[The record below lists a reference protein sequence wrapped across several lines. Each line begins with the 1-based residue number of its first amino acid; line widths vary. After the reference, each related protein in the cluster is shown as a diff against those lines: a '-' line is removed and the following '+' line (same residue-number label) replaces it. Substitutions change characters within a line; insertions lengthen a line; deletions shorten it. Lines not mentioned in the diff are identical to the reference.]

1 MSEMQVA
8 MRLSL
13 QNLASGP
20 LGEFADQ
27 IKALEPVIASLN
39 AKFATFGRSLRAVGD
54 NAGAGS
60 AGMTRFESSITA
72 ISEKLAALETKLG
85 ASVEGFAQF
94 GLNAREAAAGVN
106 EAGAAIGLATRRM
119 DAAAV
124 STRAAREE
132 MTGFGNAMKGMAEIW
147 AGLKIEHGLKAS
159 VKEASDFATQVAQ
172 LRSLGLSGG
181 AVKYAQQQAWRLSGQ
196 TPYIS
201 AADAL
206 GARRAIIAGT
216 GQNNEALMNAALPQ
230 LVKNAYAYKN
240 LLGSKASIADIIGNF
255 AGLAEARGMSQSAA
269 GLNAASNQALQV
281 ALATQGRMKLS
292 QQEVV
297 ARQYKYGGA
306 QLVDAPGYARI
317 MALAE
322 QYTLAGHEG
331 GSGGGRGVSQV
342 GTALGMV
349 LKTMLGG
356 KMNKVTA
363 EMLTQMGMFEPGAKV
378 GSTTTTSTNMFGV
391 LRGST
396 LGEKDPLKWVHDVLV
411 PRMLAYAIKN
421 ASTYFPHGGENSPS
435 AQKLALDRV
444 AVQMFGPTGGVN
456 VSNMVAMASNPAVYS
471 RLENTVGLAGQAK
484 TGSAAVAETN
494 QYTKSIA
501 QFTSALTNLKIAIG
515 TGLLPILTPV
525 INFFADLARGIGDVA
540 HRLPAVTTA
549 LTVAAEALSTFLL
562 VAGFR
567 NLVGKLSMVFG
578 WFTKLGPAAQT
589 AATETGEAA
598 VASAS
603 VWGRAL
609 SWMAAAAMRFASIVG
624 IAFMLYEAG
633 NSIKVAG
640 VTINNHVE
648 VWINELYGQFDR
660 FFTWLNSASDRAAS
674 SMFGAISGAANAVG
688 ATGVAGWAKGH
699 QLSLAA
705 SAHQFQ
711 MGYEGRRLG
720 RNLRIQSELSP
731 SSQTGYMRAAHGA
744 PNTEDLTQEAQNA
757 AASLLAPSMGST
769 PSLGKHR
776 HAAHHLSPQQMAA
789 GWGLQDLHRA
799 GTEANRQAAQWD
811 RQLSQ
816 AKNAVTSIGAKDTPA
831 GVRAEWGQYAS
842 ILSAAGS
849 PELAAQAQAHGD
861 KLAKQLQLK
870 DAKSTLSGL
879 QSDLSN
885 QTKLNAAQVTA
896 GVLTPD
902 QAQAKTL
909 ADQRAAAPA
918 LLAAAQAVKRYEQAL
933 GQSTTAI
940 DTTIT
945 KLHAL
950 GQGLTQMQQ
959 KISNGAQGAL
969 QGFFSAFMTG
979 NKTWKQMGD
988 QFVTSLLKSMNS
1000 AVSQNLSQGLIQGL
1014 FGSSTGAGNALRGF
1028 GGSGGAMASVG
1039 SWIGNLFSGS
1049 SSAAGGAAASATAGG
1064 GWMSAIGG
1072 WLSTIG
1078 SSFASGIDTVPHD
1091 MVAQIH
1097 KGEMIVPAAG
1107 AEAIRSGA
1115 LGGSKN
1121 VHLTVHAMDS
1131 QSVMQALHGVA
1142 REASTLFGA
1151 TNQNL
1156 NLGY

>member
-1 MSEMQVA
+1 MSEMQVS

-60 AGMTRFESSITA
+60 AGMTRFESAVTA
-72 ISEKLAALETKLG
+72 ISEKLVALETKLG
-85 ASVEGFAQF
+85 ASVDGFAQF
-94 GLNAREAAAGVN
+94 GMNAREAAAGVN

-147 AGLKIEHGLKAS
+147 AGLKIEHGIRNTIHS
-159 VKEASDFATQVAQ
+159 ASDFQQTLLRLQV
-172 LRSLGLSGG
+172 RNIP
-181 AVKYAQQQAWRLSGQ
+181 QAEK
-196 TPYIS
+196 
-201 AADAL
+201 D
-206 GARRAIIAGT
+206 AIIARSKQESR
-216 GQNNEALMNAALPQ
+216 QNPLFSFNDTLKANLASLPGLPGNSAYSQKMRADLMPL
-230 LVKNAYAYKN
+230 
-240 LLGSKASIADIIGNF
+240 
-255 AGLAEARGMSQSAA
+255 
-269 GLNAASNQALQV
+269 ALQV
-281 ALATQGRMKLS
+281 ASAAKYIGGDKSSVEHLVQNIFGVVDAMGGASNVDRARAVMGAIVQAINGGGGKVGMQSMETYLRMRNRAATTTMPIPEFIKEMAILEEFKAAGGGGAGGNTRGATLLNAIQQLSYGGLISKAGANLLS
-292 QQEVV
+292 QMGIVSPKSIT
-297 ARQYKYGGA
+297 QYGHSSTQA
-306 QLVDAPGYARI
+306 VLAPGAI
-317 MALAE
+317 LDSAMA
-322 QYTLAGHEG
+322 QH
-331 GSGGGRGVSQV
+331 S
-342 GTALGMV
+342 TA
-349 LKTMLGG
+349 
-356 KMNKVTA
+356 N
-363 EMLTQMGMFEPGAKV
+363 
-378 GSTTTTSTNMFGV
+378 
-391 LRGST
+391 
-396 LGEKDPLKWVHDVLV
+396 WVQDVMV
-411 PRMLAYAIKN
+411 PRMLKYTQKNWKSFGYKSGSAADLNNITEAGNALAIAAGYLSKLRVGGMTLGSGISMLGNPASGAAINEDAAQMEHSKN
-421 ASTYFPHGGENSPS
+421 AAQTQAAIQKTYAANMGAFHKQVQSLSTALGVTVIP
-435 AQKLALDRV
+435 ALTKLAHWLTEAVTWLAKFARNHRV
-444 AVQMFGPTGGVN
+444 ISFFTELGGALGVLILAVKGFGHMIFGVN
-456 VSNMVAMASNPAVYS
+456 VKVFGALRSLASGIWTGAKGVWNFGNAAIGAAKNLYTGIEDALRIAGTSLGEVASVIVRRVFLPAYLLLHAGTLNS
-471 RLENTVGLAGQAK
+471 GENAGLQSKRAKAKALVNDGYTPWGAKLPAGQHWSAPGAK
-484 TGSAAVAETN
+484 GSGV
-494 QYTKSIA
+494 
-501 QFTSALTNLKIAIG
+501 
-515 TGLLPILTPV
+515 
-525 INFFADLARGIGDVA
+525 
-540 HRLPAVTTA
+540 
-549 LTVAAEALSTFLL
+549 EAS
-562 VAGFR
+562 
-567 NLVGKLSMVFG
+567 
-578 WFTKLGPAAQT
+578 PEQT
-589 AATETGEAA
+589 Y
-598 VASAS
+598 
-603 VWGRAL
+603 
-609 SWMAAAAMRFASIVG
+609 FASIQKAMAQVHIPG
-624 IAFMLYEAG
+624 G
-633 NSIKVAG
+633 NPLDLG
-640 VTINNHVE
+640 
-648 VWINELYGQFDR
+648 
-660 FFTWLNSASDRAAS
+660 
-674 SMFGAISGAANAVG
+674 
-688 ATGVAGWAKGH
+688 GVAA
-699 QLSLAA
+699 
-705 SAHQFQ
+705 
-711 MGYEGRRLG
+711 
-720 RNLRIQSELSP
+720 
-731 SSQTGYMRAAHGA
+731 
-744 PNTEDLTQEAQNA
+744 
-757 AASLLAPSMGST
+757 GS
-769 PSLGKHR
+769 GMH
-776 HAAHHLSPQQMAA
+776 HARKVAHHLSPQQMAA

-811 RQLSQ
+811 RQVSQ

-831 GVRAEWGQYAS
+831 GVRAKWGQYAS

-849 PELAAQAQAHGD
+849 PALAAQAQAHGD

-945 KLHAL
+945 KIKDL
-950 GQGLTQMQQ
+950 GQGLTQLQQ

-1014 FGSSTGAGNALRGF
+1014 FGPSTGAGKALRGF
-1028 GGSGGAMASVG
+1028 SGSGGAMSSIG

-1097 KGEMIVPAAG
+1097 KGEMIVPASG

-1115 LGGSKN
+1115 LGGSKQ

-1142 REASTLFGA
+1142 REASSLFGA